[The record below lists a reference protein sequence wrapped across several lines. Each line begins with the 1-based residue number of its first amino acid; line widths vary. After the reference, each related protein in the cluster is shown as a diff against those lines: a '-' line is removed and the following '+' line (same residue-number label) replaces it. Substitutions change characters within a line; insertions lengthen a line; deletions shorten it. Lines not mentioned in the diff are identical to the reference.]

1 MDLLLKKTSPED
13 VRQHVLP
20 TIIASLETTNTQL
33 QELCI
38 SLIPSFATTVDYSSM
53 KHSIIPRLTALM
65 VSCESVSL
73 RVKCLVAVGKMLD
86 ALDKH
91 IVHDHILPLLQ
102 QIPSRAPGVL
112 MAILGIYHAVMKNKK
127 IGMDKVLLAT
137 RILPFVVPLSVEPTL
152 NVAQFKQFMV
162 VIRDML
168 QSVETEQLTQL
179 EQLSQMEEQTRSTV
193 EFARDVAEAK
203 AMEDTINKF
212 EETFGS
218 GGSHDSHVIQ
228 RRGSATPKSPPSGY
242 GLTAAKSSSNDGG
255 DMFAGL
261 LPEQPSMATTS
272 TFSPSP
278 QLPKST
284 SPHTLPT
291 LPPPSIFPTSKTS
304 SGTASKPMTSS
315 HTSSSVSGMGMGVSG
330 GASLQPIQTGVSGM
344 GMGVSGSSQL
354 RQSSWNTGGVGGTG
368 MGLSGMGMRPTQT
381 GGNQQ
386 QPLKSVP
393 VQKSHS
399 GSGMGYTPPAGYRG
413 TGMGMG
419 TESGG
424 TGMGSGSGRIGMGS
438 GSGGIG
444 MGTGSGGMGMW
455 SGNSGIGIQN
465 TQSNQHLNPQPIN
478 PQPTGD
484 GGSLFSGMQVHASS
498 EASKGLTNNTSWTN
512 QIAGRSHMA
521 GGDLIGGSAP
531 YVPTETRSATGWSSD
546 VNKGKVAVLADPNAG
561 WSGNISQPV
570 QSANWMSQDQQTL
583 TPNVAPLNNWT
594 PNQQMMAPMQPNAAP
609 SGNWTSQ
616 NLSQP
621 SVMAPMQPNIA
632 PSGNRTIPMQYQQQP
647 FAQSGNWTAQNQS
660 TGVASTAA
668 SLMMGGPLLQPGN
681 YSNQA
686 PAAQPR
692 QPNTSGNPF
701 ADLSFLE

>member
-1 MDLLLKKTSPED
+1 DPYLGILTPFYSLLP
-13 VRQHVLP
+13 P
-20 TIIASLETTNTQL
+20 PSLFPS

-330 GASLQPIQTGVSGM
+330 
-344 GMGVSGSSQL
+344 SSQL

-438 GSGGIG
+438 
-444 MGTGSGGMGMW
+444 GSGGMGMW